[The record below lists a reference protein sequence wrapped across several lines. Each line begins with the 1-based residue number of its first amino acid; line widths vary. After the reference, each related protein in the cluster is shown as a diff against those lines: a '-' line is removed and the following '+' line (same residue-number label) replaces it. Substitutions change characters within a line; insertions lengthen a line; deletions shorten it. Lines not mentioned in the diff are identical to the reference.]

1 MNPKCSFGSIGNPAI
16 RPIEFSFC
24 FDLDRCAL
32 PRQIQQVQTKPFGKS
47 PGQLSKRVQSSSDRS
62 AIISPFFQV
71 NLLIFLHFAV
81 YKLEGTFQSKIY
93 VLIFPI
99 AETLATD
106 SRWSDTCILFI
117 LYGPQCPLGFIRYI
131 WYDYFYCIYSDILLY
146 SLKLLHHLSFAFI
159 WLSMPVILFSICMS
173 HFALMAKLYFICLC
187 ILYVCT
193 YYSPFLLVL

>member
-1 MNPKCSFGSIGNPAI
+1 MPRSFYKSSPLQ
-16 RPIEFSFC
+16 S
-24 FDLDRCAL
+24 
-32 PRQIQQVQTKPFGKS
+32 RQISNVTS
-47 PGQLSKRVQSSSDRS
+47 HSYDRVCKHL
-62 AIISPFFQV
+62 FFLLQV
-71 NLLIFLHFAV
+71 NLLILLYFCRFIN
-81 YKLEGTFQSKIY
+81 LEETFQSKIY

-131 WYDYFYCIYSDILLY
+131 WYDYFYCICSDILLY

-173 HFALMAKLYFICLC
+173 HFALMATNYWYIHALVYI
-187 ILYVCT
+187 YVPI
-193 YYSPFLLVL
+193 YSISTFF